1 MDNKKIII
9 ITGVS
14 GSGKSLALNT
24 FEEMGYYVC
33 DNLAPQ
39 LIKSLVELL
48 EPNVAIPGIAVVIDK
63 RSGELFGDAMACIND
78 LKCSE
83 PQGFYSPV
91 VIYLDCAEEEL
102 IRRFRET
109 RRKHPLS
116 SPDINIISAI
126 RNEKSFLEE
135 IRGNADKIIDTTK
148 SSADQ
153 LRKSLNSFFNS
164 EQKKENLNIT
174 IMSFGYKYGAP
185 LEADLMF
192 DVRFLKNPYWVSGLK
207 ELTGLDKA
215 VKDYVLSDNKTNIYL
230 KKLYGLIDFTIP
242 EYTREGKAY
251 LTIAIGCTG
260 GRHRSITIA
269 DELAK
274 YLKSNNYQVRVEHR
288 EAYRFGRQ

>member
-1 MDNKKIII
+1 MKTKRIVI

-14 GSGKSLALNT
+14 GSGKSLALNSL
-24 FEEMGYYVC
+24 EEMGYYVC

-39 LIKSLVELL
+39 LLPSLVDLL
-48 EPNVAIPGIAVVIDK
+48 SPNEAIPGLAVVIDK
-63 RSGELFGDAMACIND
+63 RSGELFDEALTCVKE
-78 LKCSE
+78 LKSR
-83 PQGFYSPV
+83 PTAGFVSPV
-91 VIYLDCAEEEL
+91 VLYLDCAEEEL

-116 SPDINIISAI
+116 SPDISILDAI
-126 RNEKSFLEE
+126 RNERAVLQDM
-135 IRGNADKIIDTTK
+135 RGAADRIIDTSK
-148 SSADQ
+148 SSADM
-153 LRKSLNSFFNS
+153 LRKSLKQLFDSDS
-164 EQKKENLNIT
+164 VKEDLNIT

-192 DVRFLKNPYWVSGLK
+192 DVRFLKNPYWVSGLR

-215 VKDYVLSDNKTNIYL
+215 VKEYVLSDSKTKNYL

-269 DELAK
+269 DELGK
-274 YLKSNNYQVRVEHR
+274 YLISKNYPVRIDHR
-288 EAYRFGRQ
+288 EAFRFGR

>member
-1 MDNKKIII
+1 MDNKQLII
-9 ITGVS
+9 ITGLS
-14 GSGKSLALNT
+14 GSGKSLALNS

-39 LIKSLVELL
+39 LLLSLAGLL
-48 EPNVAIPGIAVVIDK
+48 SSNVAIPGLAVVIDK
-63 RSGELFGDAMACIND
+63 RSGELFEETLSCIKG
-78 LKCSE
+78 LKE
-83 PQGFYSPV
+83 KPAEGFYSPV

-116 SPDINIISAI
+116 TPDINVTSAI
-126 RNEKSFLEE
+126 RNEKAILENV
-135 IRGNADKIIDTTK
+135 RGNADRIIDTTK

-153 LRKSLNSFFNS
+153 LRNTLKNLFNHES
-164 EQKKENLNIT
+164 KKESLNIT

-192 DVRFLKNPYWVSGLK
+192 DVRFLKNPYWVSGLR
-207 ELTGLDKA
+207 ELTGKDKA
-215 VKDYVLSDNKTNIYL
+215 VKDYVLSDIKTKTYL

-269 DELAK
+269 DDLAR
-274 YLKSNNYQVRVEHR
+274 YLKTKNYQVRIEHR
-288 EAYRFGRQ
+288 EFYRFGR